1 MKYLCLTLLV
11 CVLVNLVSAIYIP
24 NNKNFFLQEA
34 DNVLVNDVVEAT
46 GDSTDLIKQCGD
58 ADDVLT

>member
-58 ADDVLT
+58 DSDVLT